1 MALKELR
8 VDSLTLSQIADVV
21 ERDPQ
26 GQNNL
31 KRVIIESV
39 DKLWRETCEP
49 KTTLVLIDETNLE
62 VLAKP
67 AYQET
72 LKKLTGVDG
81 PYKVT
86 KTCKSWVGLSDG
98 VYQLV
103 DCPILTPVSWF
114 AIPEEKKWSDQTSRF
129 IMYFLALMS
138 LLQSICL
145 LLLLL

>member
-8 VDSLTLSQIADVV
+8 VDALTLSQISDVV
-21 ERDPQ
+21 EKDPQ
-26 GQNNL
+26 GQDNL

-72 LKKLTGVDG
+72 LKKLTGTDG

-114 AIPEEKKWSDQTSRF
+114 GPSEEKKWSDQTSRF

-138 LLQSICL
+138 LLQSVCL